1 MKDATGFNKSSL
13 TAKKIALKVEV
24 VKLEVDELNSNKLV
38 NVPTGLNN
46 LKAKEDDLD
55 ADKLKT
61 VPADLKKKYMM

>member
-1 MKDATGFNKSSL
+1 M
-13 TAKKIALKVEV
+13 KVEV

-61 VPADLKKKYMM
+61 VPADLKKNI